1 MPQDLSPRPG
11 PVGARVN
18 RGSVAGQSFRAL
30 VIDGSRAAVDELTLL
45 PLAADDVVVRT
56 QAAHVSYTMANWAR
70 RALDLQAYPGVIEWP
85 LGPPYILG
93 HYSVGVVEAVGEDV
107 RRVRPGDR
115 AIVSGTPVC
124 GSCYACLQGRGDRC
138 QFMTTLPHPI
148 ATRADGTEVTASFA
162 IGGMAELTIAKEEFL
177 VPVWTDISPVELAM
191 VAGTAGMGMGAGL
204 IQAPIEPGSNVAVF
218 GCGPLGMGAVQA
230 ARLRGANQIIAIEP
244 VAYRREAALKLGATV
259 ALDPNAEVDLVE
271 KVRELCQ
278 PANDRFYA
286 GGRTAAQPGF
296 RGADF
301 TIEAVGGD
309 LFPPRVEH
317 SPDPTG
323 ILPIR
328 QALEATCATGH
339 VSYMGIAQRGEVSFT
354 PWQITNSSRTIR
366 GLQMGGISAMRDYP
380 KLVALVEKGLFDA
393 KSMAT
398 FVCPLDDFRQA
409 FEHVA
414 YRTSLAAVMT
424 FE

>member
-1 MPQDLSPRPG
+1 MPQDTPLPEPI
-11 PVGARVN
+11 GARVN
-18 RGSVAGQSFRAL
+18 RGRVAGRSFRAL
-30 VIDGSRAAVDELTLL
+30 VIDGTRSAVEELTLL
-45 PLAADDVVVRT
+45 PLAADAVVVRT

-70 RALDLQAYPGVIEWP
+70 RALGLDSYPGVVEWP
-85 LGPPYILG
+85 LTPPYILG

-115 AIVSGTPVC
+115 AIVSGTPAC
-124 GSCYACLQGRGDRC
+124 GCCHACLQGRGDRC
-138 QFMTTLPHPI
+138 QFMTTAPHPV
-148 ATRADGTEVTASFA
+148 ATRADGTQVTASFA
-162 IGGMAELTIAKEEFL
+162 IGGMAEMTIAKEEFL
-177 VPVWTDISPVELAM
+177 VPVWTDISSVELAM
-191 VAGTAGMGMGAGL
+191 VAGTAGMGLGAGL
-204 IQAPIEPGSNVAVF
+204 IQAPIEPGSNVAIF

-230 ARLRGANQIIAIEP
+230 ARMRGAGQIIAIEP
-244 VAYRREAALKLGATV
+244 VAYRREAALKQGATV
-259 ALDPNAEVDLVE
+259 ALDPNAEEDVVE
-271 KVRELCQ
+271 RIRDLCQ

-286 GGRTAAQPGF
+286 GGRTRQQPGF

-309 LFPPRVEH
+309 PFPPRVEA

-354 PWQITNSSRTIR
+354 PSQITNSSRTIR
-366 GLQMGGISAMRDYP
+366 GLQMGGISALRDYP
-380 KLVALVEKGLFDA
+380 KLIALVEKGLFDA
-393 KSMAT
+393 SSMAT
-398 FVCPLDDFRQA
+398 FVCPVDDFRQA

-414 YRTSLAAVMT
+414 YRTTLAAVMT
-424 FE
+424 FD